1 MQAMLSESL
10 AAGGSR
16 HTIHPGELG
25 WWFFHQDPSRTPLET
40 LIEDDAFAVIDA
52 NGPEIS
58 VFGRPGAERVPL
70 LDAALERVDERPTV
84 GFVAHTDTELADAL
98 RGRGF
103 EPDPAF
109 ELEFKAAVAEVA
121 VPSVVPDGYTIRPVA
136 GEEETWSR
144 RAASHAAFA
153 SSLEPELH
161 HQRYLR
167 FMRSE
172 VYVPE
177 RDLVAVHADGRVAA
191 FLVWWGDEAS
201 GVAQLEPVG
210 THPDHQRR
218 GLGRA
223 LLARA
228 AGDMA
233 AAGMHTVR
241 VGTGAHRSDAV
252 AFYRRSFR
260 EVGRTDWW
268 RGVR

>member
-1 MQAMLSESL
+1 MLSEAL
-10 AAGGSR
+10 AAGGPQ
-16 HTIHPGELG
+16 HAIHPGELG
-25 WWFFHQDPSRTPLET
+25 WWFFHQDPGRTPLEAM
-40 LIEDDAFAVIDA
+40 IEGDAFAVIDA
-52 NGPEIS
+52 DGPEIS
-58 VFGRPGAERVPL
+58 LFGRPGAERVSL
-70 LDAALERVDERPTV
+70 LDAALERVGERPTV

-109 ELEFKAAVAEVA
+109 EVEFEAAVAELVI
-121 VPSVVPDGYTIRPVA
+121 PSGAPDGYTIRPVA
-136 GEEETWSR
+136 GEEEAWSR

-153 SSLEPELH
+153 SKLGPELH

-172 VYVPE
+172 VYVPQ
-177 RDLVAVHADGRVAA
+177 RDLVAVDPGGEVAA
-191 FLVWWGDEAS
+191 FLIWWGDDAT
-201 GVAQLEPVG
+201 GITQLEPVG

-252 AFYRRSFR
+252 VFYRRSFR

-268 RGVR
+268 RRPE